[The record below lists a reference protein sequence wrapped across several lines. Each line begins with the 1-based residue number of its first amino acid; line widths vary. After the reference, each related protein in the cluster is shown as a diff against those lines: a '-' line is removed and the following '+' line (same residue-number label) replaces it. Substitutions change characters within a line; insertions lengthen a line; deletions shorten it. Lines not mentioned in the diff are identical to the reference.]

1 MLRKISLDKKL
12 QRIQAK
18 SCYFIL
24 DAGYHSLCGQ
34 DLMIVMINKSIIHY
48 QIQNNSLGVS
58 GSLFLRPA
66 SAQKNR

>member
-1 MLRKISLDKKL
+1 MEHAQKNDIISLDKKI

-34 DLMIVMINKSIIHY
+34 DLMIVMINKSIIH
-48 QIQNNSLGVS
+48 
-58 GSLFLRPA
+58 
-66 SAQKNR
+66 

>member
-1 MLRKISLDKKL
+1 MEHAQKNDVISLDKKI

-34 DLMIVMINKSIIHY
+34 DLMIVMINKSYHTLVNTQQFIRDFRVFIPKT
-48 QIQNNSLGVS
+48 S
-58 GSLFLRPA
+58 
-66 SAQKNR
+66 